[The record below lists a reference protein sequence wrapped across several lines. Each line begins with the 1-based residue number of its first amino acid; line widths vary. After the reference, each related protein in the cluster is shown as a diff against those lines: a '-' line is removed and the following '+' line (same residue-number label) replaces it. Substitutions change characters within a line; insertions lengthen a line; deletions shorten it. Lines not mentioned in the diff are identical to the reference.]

1 MTKWAPGSHFPPE
14 PMSFIAKPPD
24 HGAREEP
31 PSLVPPSGVNDVHD
45 DSGVWRTPAR
55 GTGRPGPL
63 RPPWPELVALVR
75 AQVRSLVGPSRD
87 AEDLTQA
94 ALEQIVRSIDR
105 FEGRCE
111 LSTYTYRIASRV
123 VMNHWRS
130 LRRYLKRFVLGA
142 DDVPEPHVDA
152 DADPT
157 VLAERQRAARLHHHL
172 DKLSAEHR
180 LVVVLA
186 DLEELPAS
194 RIAEIVDC
202 PEPTVRSRLK
212 RARAELARR
221 LGRDPIF
228 AAEARGEA

>member
-1 MTKWAPGSHFPPE
+1 
-14 PMSFIAKPPD
+14 MSFIAKPPHD
-24 HGAREEP
+24 ERRGLPDVLTP
-31 PSLVPPSGVNDVHD
+31 PSSGVMAHD

-55 GTGRPGPL
+55 GSHA
-63 RPPWPELVALVR
+63 RPPWPELVTLVR

-87 AEDLTQA
+87 VEDLTQA
-94 ALEQIVRSIDR
+94 SLEQIVRSIDR

-130 LRRYLKRFVLGA
+130 LRRYFKRFVLGSE
-142 DDVPEPHVDA
+142 DVPEPESNTES
-152 DADPT
+152 DP
-157 VLAERQRAARLHHHL
+157 VMLLERQRAARLHHHL
-172 DKLSAEHR
+172 DKLSADQR

-221 LGRDPIF
+221 LGRDPLF
-228 AAEARGEA
+228 AEDCVGGAS